1 MANGALALNLN
12 LIPKNKKVVVA
23 LSGGVDSSILFH
35 VLKKAG
41 YDVIVAHVNHKKRQE
56 SEMEEEKIIE
66 LCKRTN
72 TPYEILHLEKIDK
85 NFEAKAHKKRYSFF
99 IDVCKKHNAEY
110 IATAHHQDDNVE
122 TIIMNILGGSNIY
135 GYGGIAK
142 ELIID
147 DIHIVRPLL
156 ACSKESLYEYA
167 KEENIIYY
175 EDITNASDDYLRNRI
190 RHHIVPILKNES
202 SSLLKKTASYSNQ
215 LHEAFDF
222 IRDEVLN
229 YINKYGMT
237 IDLNSF
243 NSLHSFLQKEIIC
256 YHLEQYKIVRSEQKI
271 NDILSMLKSNDPQ
284 KSYSLK
290 DGEYKYEFIKR
301 YDRAWIQKYD
311 NNIVSKD
318 FNYILNSKED
328 IIDNNHVKIY
338 FDTCVNPNAIYL
350 KLCYNEL
357 VFPISIRN
365 RKDGDKIKLAYGYKK
380 IKDLMI
386 DKKIIKEQR
395 DLMPIVVDGKQDI
408 LWVYNICK
416 AQKVKEQRDRFDIY
430 LILEVKNYGNNV
442 K

>member
-1 MANGALALNLN
+1 MKKATLALNLN
-12 LIPKNKKVVVA
+12 LIPKNEKVVVA
-23 LSGGVDSSILFH
+23 LSGGVDSSVLFY
-35 VLKKAG
+35 VLEKEG
-41 YDVIVAHVNHKKRQE
+41 FDVIVAHVNHKKRQE

-66 LCKRTN
+66 LCKSTN
-72 TPYEILHLEKIDK
+72 TPYEVLHLEKIDK

-99 IDVCKKHNAEY
+99 IDVCKKYNAKY

-122 TIIMNILGGSNIY
+122 TIIMNIIGGSNIY

-147 DIHIVRPLL
+147 DIHVVRPLL
-156 ACSKESLYEYA
+156 YCSKDSLYAYA
-167 KEENIIYY
+167 KENNIIFY
-175 EDITNASDDYLRNRI
+175 EDITNTSDDFLRNRI
-190 RHHIVPILKNES
+190 RHHIVPILKEES

-229 YINKYGMT
+229 YINKYGMI

-243 NSLHSFLQKEIIC
+243 FNLHPFLQKEIIC
-256 YHLEQYKIVRSEQKI
+256 YHLEQFKIARSEQKI
-271 NDILSMLKSNDPQ
+271 NDILQMLKSSEPQ

-290 DGEYKYEFIKR
+290 DDLFKYEFLKR
-301 YDRAWIQKYD
+301 YDKAWIQK
-311 NNIVSKD
+311 NNTATPSKG
-318 FNYILNSKED
+318 FCYTLND
-328 IIDNNHVKIY
+328 INDVIDNDHVKIY

-395 DLMPIVVDGKQDI
+395 DLMPIVIDGSQEI

-416 AQKVKEQRDRFDIY
+416 AQKVKEQRDRSDIY
-430 LILEVKNYGNNV
+430 LILEVKNYGNNA